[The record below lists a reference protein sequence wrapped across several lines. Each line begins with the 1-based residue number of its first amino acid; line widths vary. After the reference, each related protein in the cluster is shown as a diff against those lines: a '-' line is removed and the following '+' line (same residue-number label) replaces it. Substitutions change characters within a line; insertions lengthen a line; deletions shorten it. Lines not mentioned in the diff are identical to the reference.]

1 MTLSVALVRGKWHSI
16 WESLAC
22 GYLYSYTKDL
32 VEPGDYVFFDGYFD
46 SDEEIIKGCA
56 EADIV
61 GFSGTTS
68 QMPWSLRIAAAI
80 KQRSPDSRI
89 FVGGYGPSV
98 SPEWFIEE
106 SISIPRGPIS
116 GAVVGEGE
124 RPWRSILLSGGI
136 QTGVIFEPAIPDLDS
151 IPFPDRD
158 FIKVE
163 RCIGVAKREEG
174 RRVTG
179 IFGNRG
185 CLRRCKF
192 CADGS
197 PKTIYGVALRERS
210 PKNILDEMEQVAPR
224 YGIEFFKFADP
235 EVNTRPGRIRELTDE
250 FLRRKWRIPWGGN
263 MLANPWED
271 GDGERLYDA
280 ACREVWIGLESGS
293 LEIHKHIGKGVTP
306 NLIRHAFKDAKDA
319 GLMRRAYVLMGTPME
334 TKETIKETEA
344 LIDEVMP
351 DTVSF
356 SILASYPGTEYYTP
370 DMADWDWEHI
380 DEYGGDANQ
389 FHNLGITK
397 MNRRQLLDE
406 RNRLIEKYAGS
417 LARIMQR
424 KRELGWIE
432 NTSAQPPIGIIDTS
446 EIRITDYQLDDP
458 RP

>member
-1 MTLSVALVRGKWHSI
+1 MVRVSLVRGKWHSV

-22 GYLYSYTKDL
+22 GYLKSYTSDL
-32 VEPGDYVFFDGYFD
+32 VEPGDYTFYDGYFD

-56 EADIV
+56 EVDLV

-68 QMPWSLRIAAAI
+68 QLPWSVRIAASI
-80 KQRSPDSRI
+80 RERNPDCR
-89 FVGGYGPSV
+89 VYLGGYGPSV
-98 SPEWFIEE
+98 DPGRYE
-106 SISIPRGPIS
+106 SDVTGV
-116 GAVVGEGE
+116 VVGEGE
-124 RPWRSILLSGGI
+124 RPWRTILQSGGME
-136 QTGVIFEPAIPDLDS
+136 TGVVFEPAIPDLDS

-163 RCIGVAKREEG
+163 RCIAVAKKEEG

-179 IFGNRG
+179 IYGNRG

-197 PKTIYGVALRERS
+197 PKTIYGVKLRERS
-210 PKNILDEMEQVAPR
+210 PKNILDEMEQVEAA
-224 YGIEFFKFADP
+224 YDIEFFKFADP
-235 EVNTRPGRIRELTDE
+235 EVNTRPNRTAELAREFVE
-250 FLRRKWRIPWGGN
+250 RKWRIPWGGN
-263 MLANPWED
+263 FLANPWDDKD
-271 GDGERLYDA
+271 GKALYEA
-280 ACREVWIGLESGS
+280 GCREVWIGLESGS

-306 NLIRHAFKDAKDA
+306 NLIRHAFKNAKEA

-344 LIDEVMP
+344 LIDEVRP

-356 SILASYPGTEYYTP
+356 SILAPYPGTEYYRP
-370 DMADWDWEHI
+370 EFADWDFERI
-380 DEYGGDANQ
+380 DEYGGTANN

-397 MNRRQLLDE
+397 LNREELLNE
-406 RNRLIEKYAGS
+406 RARLIEKYAGS

-432 NTSAQPPIGIIDTS
+432 TTQPPVGIIDTG
-446 EIRITDYQLDDP
+446 EIRLTDFEPDG
-458 RP
+458 

>member
-1 MTLSVALVRGKWHSI
+1 MKVALVRGRWHSV
-16 WESLAC
+16 WEPLAL

-32 VEPGDYVFFDGYFD
+32 PNVEYIYMGDGAFD

-56 EADIV
+56 EADII

-68 QMPWSLRIAAAI
+68 QMPWSIRMARAI
-80 KQRSPDSRI
+80 KERRPDSRI
-89 FVGGYGPSV
+89 YVGGYGPSV
-98 SPEWFIEE
+98 DP
-106 SISIPRGPIS
+106 
-116 GAVVGEGE
+116 GAFVERVDGVVVGEGE
-124 RPWRSILLSGGI
+124 RPWHRILSEHGQPSGI
-136 QTGVIFEPAIPDLDS
+136 LFETPIANLDS

-163 RCIGVAKREEG
+163 RCIDVAKREEG

-179 IFGNRG
+179 ILGNRG

-250 FLRRKWRIPWGGN
+250 FLRRGWRIPWGGN

-271 GDGERLYDA
+271 GDGKRLYDA

-319 GLMRRAYVLMGTPME
+319 GLMRRAYVLMGTPLE

-344 LIDEVMP
+344 LIDAVMQ

>member
-1 MTLSVALVRGKWHSI
+1 MWEPLAL
-16 WESLAC
+16 
-22 GYLYSYTKDL
+22 GYLYSFTKDL
-32 VEPGDYVFFDGYFD
+32 PNVEYIYMGDGAFD

-56 EADIV
+56 EADII

-68 QMPWSLRIAAAI
+68 QMPWSLRIATAI
-80 KQRSPDSRI
+80 KQRSPDCHI

-98 SPEWFIEE
+98 SPEWFVEG
-106 SISIPRGPIS
+106 SVSIPRGPIS

-124 RPWRSILLSGGI
+124 RPWKSILLSGGV

-163 RCIGVAKREEG
+163 RCIAVAKREEG

-179 IFGNRG
+179 ILGNRG

-250 FLRRKWRIPWGGN
+250 FLRRGWRIPWGGN

-271 GDGERLYDA
+271 GDGKRLYDA

-306 NLIRHAFKDAKDA
+306 NLIRHAFKDAKEA

-334 TKETIKETEA
+334 TLETIKETEA
-344 LIDEVMP
+344 LIDDVQP

-356 SILASYPGTEYYTP
+356 SILAPYPGTEYYRP
-370 DMADWDWEHI
+370 EFADWDWSKV
-380 DEYGGDANQ
+380 DEYGGDVNQ

-397 MNRRQLLDE
+397 MTRPELLAE
-406 RNRLIEKYAGS
+406 RLRLIEKYKGHLS
-417 LARIMQR
+417 RIMH
-424 KRELGWIE
+424 KKIALGV
-432 NTSAQPPIGIIDTS
+432 IDTG
-446 EIRITDYQLDDP
+446 EIQVTDFDG
-458 RP
+458 